1 MNTKDN
7 QIKFNKK
14 NKNTNNRISKW
25 PERALGKKK
34 QTRKESKNIYKK
46 ISKISR
52 LSKNIKKKFATH
64 ANGKIKMFL

>member
-25 PERALGKKK
+25 PERALGKKTDKKRK
-34 QTRKESKNIYKK
+34 QKYI
-46 ISKISR
+46 
-52 LSKNIKKKFATH
+52 
-64 ANGKIKMFL
+64 